1 MVDLSDENTGYC
13 RECGSDEVV
22 RDPERA
28 EITCRG
34 CGLVLREKVADT
46 GPEWRA
52 FDKEER
58 DKRSRAGAPVT
69 FTIHD
74 KGLST
79 VIDWRS
85 RDSSGKGI
93 NPRTRVQI
101 YRLRKWQSRIRVSD
115 ASERNLAYAL
125 SELERMSSNLF
136 LPRNVRETAALV
148 YRKAVE
154 NRLIRGRSIEGMVA
168 AALYAACRQC
178 AIPRTLDEVSDVSK
192 VEKKEVA
199 RGYRFI
205 ATELEVKVPP
215 TSPINYVPRLVS
227 VLSLRGEVQGK
238 AIEIIEEANRSGL
251 TSGRGPTGVAAA
263 AVYIASILMD
273 ARRTQREVAAAASV
287 TEVTVRNRYKEFLS
301 ELTFEVVLS
310 PPTIL
315 SPA

>member
-1 MVDLSDENTGYC
+1 
-13 RECGSDEVV
+13 
-22 RDPERA
+22 
-28 EITCRG
+28 
-34 CGLVLREKVADT
+34 
-46 GPEWRA
+46 
-52 FDKEER
+52 
-58 DKRSRAGAPVT
+58 
-69 FTIHD
+69 
-74 KGLST
+74 
-79 VIDWRS
+79 
-85 RDSSGKGI
+85 
-93 NPRTRVQI
+93 
-101 YRLRKWQSRIRVSD
+101 
-115 ASERNLAYAL
+115 
-125 SELERMSSNLF
+125 MSSQLF

-178 AIPRTLDEVSDVSK
+178 AIPRTLDEVADVSK
-192 VEKKEVA
+192 VQKKEVA

-238 AIEIIEEANRSGL
+238 AIEIIEEANRRGL

-310 PPTIL
+310 PPPL
-315 SPA
+315 VSA